1 MRERISFLRKEIGA
15 QKIHEVTGITPGNL
29 STWING
35 PSLPTSEPLE
45 KLAAC
50 AKAHDERFSAAW
62 LLTGEGQPFPP
73 QRAESAEGQAA
84 LAAIAGR
91 AVSMAVDGMRQL
103 QAALPLLDAMP
114 DLAAFDQAREDL
126 DAALRD
132 RTDKTRKVEVSE
144 HPDTT
149 TREPRKK

>member
-73 QRAESAEGQAA
+73 KRPESAEGQAA
-84 LAAIAGR
+84 LR
-91 AVSMAVDGMRQL
+91 EGMRRSAQSAIEATTSL
-103 QAALPLLDAMP
+103 VAKPH
-114 DLAAFDQAREDL
+114 AR
-126 DAALRD
+126 
-132 RTDKTRKVEVSE
+132 
-144 HPDTT
+144 
-149 TREPRKK
+149 